1 MLHRLG
7 RSGAL
12 APFQSSDYRRFFVGQ
27 LVSVAGTWLQ
37 IVAEG
42 WLVYQ
47 LTHSPAWLGIVAGA
61 GALPGLLLTL
71 WGGQI
76 ADRFPRRNILMVT
89 QTAFMLLAFLLALLA
104 SGWWI
109 AVRPWQVA
117 ALAALGSAVGAFA
130 GPAFQSFLPEL
141 VSREAMTSA
150 IALNSML
157 WNGARVLG
165 PLVAA
170 WVINQY
176 GMAPCFFLNAL
187 SFVAVLVALAG
198 IRPTPRPAATDRPS
212 PLEGLRYVRRD
223 PVAFRVLAL
232 FAVTACFGWAYQ
244 TLLPALAHE
253 RFGRGA
259 DGVGA
264 LMAAAGIGSFV
275 AALVTAAM
283 SQEPQRRWLVYGG
296 AFSYSGALALFAGSR
311 GFPTALALAAV
322 VGFGLIICGVNV
334 NAQLQESVPDELR
347 GRVMAIFSLLFM
359 SLQPLGG
366 LLSGAVAEQLGT
378 AATVRLDAAI
388 CLAATTG
395 LFLWSQEAQRGRGR
409 RELEAA
415 MDAA

>member
-12 APFQSSDYRRFFVGQ
+12 APFESP
-27 LVSVAGTWLQ
+27 
-37 IVAEG
+37 EG

-47 LTHSPAWLGIVAGA
+47 LTRSPAWLGFVAGA
-61 GALPGLLLTL
+61 AALPGLLLTL
-71 WGGQI
+71 WGGQV
-76 ADRFPRRNILMVT
+76 ADRFPRRNILIIT
-89 QTAFMLLAFLLALLA
+89 QAAFMLLAFMLALLA
-104 SGWWI
+104 AGSWI
-109 AVRPWQVA
+109 PVRPWHVA
-117 ALAALGSAVGAFA
+117 TLAALGSAVGAFA

-170 WVINQY
+170 WVIDRY

-187 SFVAVLVALAG
+187 SFVAVLVALSG
-198 IRPTPRPAATDRPS
+198 IRPTPRPVAAERPS
-212 PLEGLRYVRRD
+212 PFEGLRYVRRD
-223 PVAFRVLAL
+223 PIAFRVLAL

-259 DGVGA
+259 AGVGA
-264 LMAAAGIGSFV
+264 LMAAAGVGSV
-275 AALVTAAM
+275 IAALVTAAM
-283 SQEPQRRWLVYGG
+283 SQTLQRHWLVYGG
-296 AFSYSGALALFAGSR
+296 AFSYSVALALFAGSR
-311 GFPTALALAAV
+311 GFPTALTLAAV
-322 VGFGLIICGVNV
+322 VGFGLIVCGVNV

-366 LLSGAVAEQLGT
+366 LLSGAVAETLGT
-378 AATVRLDAAI
+378 AATVRLDAAV
-388 CLAATTG
+388 CLAVTTG
-395 LFLWSQEAQRGRGR
+395 LFLWSQESQRAHTR
-409 RELEAA
+409 RQLEAA
-415 MDAA
+415 MEVA